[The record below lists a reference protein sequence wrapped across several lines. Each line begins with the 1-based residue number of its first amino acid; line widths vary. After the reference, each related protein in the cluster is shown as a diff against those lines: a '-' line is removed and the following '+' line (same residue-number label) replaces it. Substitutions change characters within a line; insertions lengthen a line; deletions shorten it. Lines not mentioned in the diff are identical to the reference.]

1 MNIEVVQER
10 NNPLLSRKELDLL
23 ITYESSTPKRDEVRK
38 AVADKYGVEIE
49 RVIVEKMESLFG
61 AKKAR
66 AHVHVYDTVEDA
78 KRYERKHVL
87 RRHGL
92 LEEVKQVG

>member
-1 MNIEVVQER
+1 VNIEVVQER